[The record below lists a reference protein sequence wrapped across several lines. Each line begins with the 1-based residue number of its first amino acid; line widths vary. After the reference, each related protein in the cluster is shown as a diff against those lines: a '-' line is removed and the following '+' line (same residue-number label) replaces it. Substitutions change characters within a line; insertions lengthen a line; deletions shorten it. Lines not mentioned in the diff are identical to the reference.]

1 MRFLSLVR
9 VCVSTPDSRSRTR
22 APIPLQKALQTTPLP
37 QAAADPRV
45 SPIFPSPHQFRAEN
59 HPKSPS
65 RTGRCRPGQ
74 IADPWLSRIR
84 SRVAL
89 GTRRSRARRAPG
101 SRTRT
106 AYLLTS
112 ARGSRRPRGSQHR
125 APALRGR
132 AASGRLFSPA
142 AAAAQPARQ
151 PQVASRRESR
161 PCCRAPRLPLPKPC
175 PRPWRPPLAAAPAP
189 PAVPR
194 SSRSSTLLHA
204 PPRPPPPPR
213 ARLLRRA
220 AGGSGRVSPP
230 PSASPVSSFLLL
242 PPPLLLKQ
250 ILWPQIATRLPPSA
264 PPSGSCLLPP
274 KSEARAR

>member
-22 APIPLQKALQTTPLP
+22 APIRLQKALQTIPLP
-37 QAAADPRV
+37 QAATDPQV

-84 SRVAL
+84 SGVAP

-101 SRTRT
+101 SRRT

-151 PQVASRRESR
+151 PQVASPRESR
-161 PCCRAPRLPLPKPC
+161 PCCRAPRLPLPAPC

-194 SSRSSTLLHA
+194 SSRSSTLL
-204 PPRPPPPPR
+204 R
-213 ARLLRRA
+213 ALLLLLARGCSGALLGGPA
-220 AGGSGRVSPP
+220 ASR
-230 PSASPVSSFLLL
+230 LL
-242 PPPLLLKQ
+242 PPPL
-250 ILWPQIATRLPPSA
+250 PFPPS
-264 PPSGSCLLPP
+264 CCC
-274 KSEARAR
+274 RRRCF